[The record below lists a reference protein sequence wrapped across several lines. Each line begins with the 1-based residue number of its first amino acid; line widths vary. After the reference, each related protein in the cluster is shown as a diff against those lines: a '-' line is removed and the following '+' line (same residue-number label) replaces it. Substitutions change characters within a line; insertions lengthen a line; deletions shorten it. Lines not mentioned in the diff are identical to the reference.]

1 MFVYTIRNMF
11 GQTIVSEIRRLPNGN
26 VSVVSTT
33 DVSKA
38 LRYEEV
44 ERLLTTK
51 ERRARGLEFSWLEVQ
66 PTRPEQGLN
75 LLGTDGRHGKS
86 PWPDDGMSRNH
97 QHKQSLLNHEVR
109 VLDVLPLTYGVNGFD
124 SQR

>member
-1 MFVYTIRNMF
+1 MFVYVINNTF
-11 GQTIVSEIRRLPNGN
+11 GQTVVSKINRLPDGS

-38 LRYEEV
+38 LNYEEV

-66 PTRPEQGLN
+66 PTRPEQVQP

-86 PWPDDGMSRNH
+86 PWRNH
-97 QHKQSLLNHEVR
+97 QYSPTGSHQT
-109 VLDVLPLTYGVNGFD
+109 VLVLWGLWA
-124 SQR
+124 

>member
-1 MFVYTIRNMF
+1 MFVYTIRNMC

-51 ERRARGLEFSWLEVQ
+51 ERRARGLEFSWLEV
-66 PTRPEQGLN
+66 
-75 LLGTDGRHGKS
+75 
-86 PWPDDGMSRNH
+86 
-97 QHKQSLLNHEVR
+97 
-109 VLDVLPLTYGVNGFD
+109 
-124 SQR
+124 

>member
-51 ERRARGLEFSWLEVQ
+51 ERKERNLELGWLEV
-66 PTRPEQGLN
+66 
-75 LLGTDGRHGKS
+75 
-86 PWPDDGMSRNH
+86 
-97 QHKQSLLNHEVR
+97 
-109 VLDVLPLTYGVNGFD
+109 
-124 SQR
+124 